1 MTAATFNACLSLAV
15 LGVLTFACWRKYR
28 ICLHT
33 NVHNK
38 AVSVIGSEPDG

>member
-1 MTAATFNACLSLAV
+1 MTTVIFDTCLGLAV

-33 NVHNK
+33 GAHK
-38 AVSVIGSEPDG
+38 

>member
-1 MTAATFNACLSLAV
+1 MTTVTFDTCLILAV

-33 NVHNK
+33 DAHK
-38 AVSVIGSEPDG
+38 